1 MTPCH
6 LSSFKLLC
14 YNTDNLSYG
23 GVDMKELFLK
33 LDEEKQKRIV
43 GAGIEEFSNK
53 LFADASINQIIKNAR
68 IARGSFY
75 LYFEDK
81 LDFYCYLLDTIFEN
95 RTLAFVIELFQ
106 TKQLDFLGFFREVFK
121 FNMGLLTKDEHKQL
135 FRNMYLGI
143 NKEVKIYFDS
153 KRQKIRDG
161 LIERASHMIPEQL
174 IANPKRLNELIN
186 IIQLIQGDLYIQG
199 ISNNMST
206 EAVLAVYDL
215 RISLLKI
222 D

>member
-1 MTPCH
+1 
-6 LSSFKLLC
+6 
-14 YNTDNLSYG
+14 
-23 GVDMKELFLK
+23 MKELFLK

-43 GAGIEEFSNK
+43 EAGIEEFSNK

-121 FNMGLLTKDEHKQL
+121 FNMGLLTKDEHKQF

>member
-1 MTPCH
+1 
-6 LSSFKLLC
+6 
-14 YNTDNLSYG
+14 
-23 GVDMKELFLK
+23 MKELFLK
-33 LDEEKQKRIV
+33 LDDEKRKRIV
-43 GAGIEEFSNK
+43 EAGIEEFSRK
-53 LFADASINQIIKNAR
+53 LFADASINQIIKNAG

-95 RTLAFVIELFQ
+95 RTLAFVIGLFQ

-121 FNMGLLTKDEHKQL
+121 FNLELLNKDEHKQF

-153 KRQKIRDG
+153 KRQKVRDG
-161 LIERASHMIPEQL
+161 LIQGASHMIPEQL
-174 IANPKRLNELIN
+174 RGKPKRLNELIN

-199 ISNNMST
+199 IANNMSI

-215 RISLLKI
+215 RISLLKT

>member
-1 MTPCH
+1 
-6 LSSFKLLC
+6 
-14 YNTDNLSYG
+14 
-23 GVDMKELFLK
+23 MKELFLK
-33 LDEEKQKRIV
+33 LGEEKRKRIV
-43 GAGIEEFSNK
+43 EAGIEEFSNK
-53 LFADASINQIIKNAR
+53 LFADASINQIIKNAG

-95 RTLAFVIELFQ
+95 RTLAFVIELFH

-121 FNMGLLTKDEHKQL
+121 FNLGLLTKDEHKQF

-199 ISNNMST
+199 IANNMST

>member
-1 MTPCH
+1 
-6 LSSFKLLC
+6 
-14 YNTDNLSYG
+14 
-23 GVDMKELFLK
+23 MKELFLK
-33 LDEEKQKRIV
+33 LDDEKQKRIV
-43 GAGIEEFSNK
+43 EAGIEEFSRK
-53 LFADASINQIIKNAR
+53 LFADASINQIIKNAG

-95 RTLAFVIELFQ
+95 RTLAFVIGLFQ

-121 FNMGLLTKDEHKQL
+121 FNLELLNKDEHKQF

-153 KRQKIRDG
+153 KRQKVRDG
-161 LIERASHMIPEQL
+161 LIQGASHMIPEQL
-174 IANPKRLNELIN
+174 RGKPKRLNELIN

-199 ISNNMST
+199 IANNMSI

-215 RISLLKI
+215 RISLLKT

>member
-1 MTPCH
+1 
-6 LSSFKLLC
+6 
-14 YNTDNLSYG
+14 
-23 GVDMKELFLK
+23 MKELFLK
-33 LDEEKQKRIV
+33 LDDEKQKRIV
-43 GAGIEEFSNK
+43 EAGIEEFSKK
-53 LFADASINQIIKNAR
+53 LFADASINQIIKNAG

-121 FNMGLLTKDEHKQL
+121 FNLELLNKDEHKQF

-153 KRQKIRDG
+153 KRQKVRDG
-161 LIERASHMIPEQL
+161 LIQGASHMIPEQL
-174 IANPKRLNELIN
+174 KGKPKRLNELIN

-199 ISNNMST
+199 IANNMSI

-215 RISLLKI
+215 RISLLKT

>member
-1 MTPCH
+1 
-6 LSSFKLLC
+6 
-14 YNTDNLSYG
+14 
-23 GVDMKELFLK
+23 MKELFLK
-33 LDEEKQKRIV
+33 LDDEKQKRIV
-43 GAGIEEFSNK
+43 EAGIEEFSRK
-53 LFADASINQIIKNAR
+53 LFADASINQIIKNAG

-121 FNMGLLTKDEHKQL
+121 FNLELLNKDEHKQF

-153 KRQKIRDG
+153 KRQKVRDG
-161 LIERASHMIPEQL
+161 LIQGASHMIPEQL
-174 IANPKRLNELIN
+174 RGKPQRLNELIN

-199 ISNNMST
+199 IANNMSI
-206 EAVLAVYDL
+206 EAVLAVYEL
-215 RISLLKI
+215 RISLLKT

>member
-1 MTPCH
+1 
-6 LSSFKLLC
+6 
-14 YNTDNLSYG
+14 
-23 GVDMKELFLK
+23 MKELFLK
-33 LDEEKQKRIV
+33 LDDEKQKRIV
-43 GAGIEEFSNK
+43 EAGIEEFSRK
-53 LFADASINQIIKNAR
+53 LFADASINQIIKNAG

-81 LDFYCYLLDTIFEN
+81 LDFYCYLMDTIFEN
-95 RTLAFVIELFQ
+95 RTLAFVIGLFQ

-121 FNMGLLTKDEHKQL
+121 FNLELLNKDEHKQF

-153 KRQKIRDG
+153 KRQKVRDG
-161 LIERASHMIPEQL
+161 LIQGASHMIPEQL
-174 IANPKRLNELIN
+174 RGKPKRLNELIN

-199 ISNNMST
+199 IANNMSI

-215 RISLLKI
+215 RISLLKT

>member
-1 MTPCH
+1 
-6 LSSFKLLC
+6 
-14 YNTDNLSYG
+14 
-23 GVDMKELFLK
+23 MKELFLK

-43 GAGIEEFSNK
+43 EAGIEEFSNK
-53 LFADASINQIIKNAR
+53 LFADASINQIIKKAG

-121 FNMGLLTKDEHKQL
+121 FNLGLLTKDEHKQF

-174 IANPKRLNELIN
+174 IAYPKRLNELIN

-199 ISNNMST
+199 IANNMST

>member
-1 MTPCH
+1 
-6 LSSFKLLC
+6 
-14 YNTDNLSYG
+14 
-23 GVDMKELFLK
+23 MKELFLK
-33 LDEEKQKRIV
+33 LDDEKRKRIV
-43 GAGIEEFSNK
+43 EAGIEEFSRK
-53 LFADASINQIIKNAR
+53 LFADASINQIIKNAG

-121 FNMGLLTKDEHKQL
+121 FNLELLNKDEHKQF

-153 KRQKIRDG
+153 KRQKVRDG
-161 LIERASHMIPEQL
+161 LIQGASHMIPEQL
-174 IANPKRLNELIN
+174 RGKPKRLNELIN

-199 ISNNMST
+199 IANNMSI

-215 RISLLKI
+215 RISLLKT

>member
-1 MTPCH
+1 
-6 LSSFKLLC
+6 
-14 YNTDNLSYG
+14 
-23 GVDMKELFLK
+23 MKELFLK
-33 LDEEKQKRIV
+33 LDDEKQKRIV
-43 GAGIEEFSNK
+43 EAGIEEFSRK
-53 LFADASINQIIKNAR
+53 LFADASINQIIKNAG

-121 FNMGLLTKDEHKQL
+121 FNLELLNKDEHKQF

-153 KRQKIRDG
+153 KRQKVRDG
-161 LIERASHMIPEQL
+161 LIQGASHMIPEQL
-174 IANPKRLNELIN
+174 RGKPQRLNELIN

-199 ISNNMST
+199 IANNMSI

-215 RISLLKI
+215 RISLLKT

>member
-1 MTPCH
+1 
-6 LSSFKLLC
+6 
-14 YNTDNLSYG
+14 
-23 GVDMKELFLK
+23 MKELFLK

-43 GAGIEEFSNK
+43 EAGIEEFSNK
-53 LFADASINQIIKNAR
+53 LFADASINQIIKNVG

-95 RTLAFVIELFQ
+95 RTIAFTIELFQ
-106 TKQLDFLGFFREVFK
+106 MKQLDFLGFFREVFK
-121 FNMGLLTKDEHKQL
+121 FNLELLTKDEHKQF

-153 KRQKIRDG
+153 KRQKVRDG
-161 LIERASHMIPEQL
+161 LIQRASHMIPEQL

-186 IIQLIQGDLYIQG
+186 IIQLIQGDLFIQG
-199 ISNNMST
+199 IANNMST

-222 D
+222 L

>member
-1 MTPCH
+1 
-6 LSSFKLLC
+6 
-14 YNTDNLSYG
+14 
-23 GVDMKELFLK
+23 MKELFLK
-33 LDEEKQKRIV
+33 LDDEKQKRIV
-43 GAGIEEFSNK
+43 EAGIEEFSRK
-53 LFADASINQIIKNAR
+53 LFADASINQIIKNAG

-121 FNMGLLTKDEHKQL
+121 FNLELLNKDEHKQF

-153 KRQKIRDG
+153 KRQKVRDG
-161 LIERASHMIPEQL
+161 LIQGASHMIPEQL
-174 IANPKRLNELIN
+174 RGKPKRLNELIN

-199 ISNNMST
+199 IANNMSI

-215 RISLLKI
+215 RISLLKT

>member
-1 MTPCH
+1 
-6 LSSFKLLC
+6 
-14 YNTDNLSYG
+14 
-23 GVDMKELFLK
+23 MKELFLK
-33 LDEEKQKRIV
+33 LDDEKRKRIV
-43 GAGIEEFSNK
+43 EAGIEEFSRK
-53 LFADASINQIIKNAR
+53 LFADASINQIIKNAG

-121 FNMGLLTKDEHKQL
+121 FNLELLNKDEHKQF

-153 KRQKIRDG
+153 KRQKVRDG
-161 LIERASHMIPEQL
+161 LIQRASHMIPEQL
-174 IANPKRLNELIN
+174 RGKPKRLNELIN

-199 ISNNMST
+199 IANNMSI

-215 RISLLKI
+215 RISLLKT

>member
-1 MTPCH
+1 
-6 LSSFKLLC
+6 
-14 YNTDNLSYG
+14 
-23 GVDMKELFLK
+23 MKELFLK
-33 LDEEKQKRIV
+33 LDDEKRKRIV
-43 GAGIEEFSNK
+43 EAGIEEFSRK
-53 LFADASINQIIKNAR
+53 LFADASINQIIKNAG

-121 FNMGLLTKDEHKQL
+121 FNLELLNKDEHKQF

-153 KRQKIRDG
+153 KRQKVRDG
-161 LIERASHMIPEQL
+161 LIQGASHMIPEQL
-174 IANPKRLNELIN
+174 RGKPQRLNELIN

-199 ISNNMST
+199 IANNMSI

-215 RISLLKI
+215 RISLLKT

>member
-1 MTPCH
+1 
-6 LSSFKLLC
+6 
-14 YNTDNLSYG
+14 
-23 GVDMKELFLK
+23 MKELFLK
-33 LDEEKQKRIV
+33 LDDEKQKRIV
-43 GAGIEEFSNK
+43 EAGIEEFSRK
-53 LFADASINQIIKNAR
+53 LFADASINQIIKNAG

-121 FNMGLLTKDEHKQL
+121 FNLELLNKDEHKQF

-153 KRQKIRDG
+153 KRQKVRDG
-161 LIERASHMIPEQL
+161 LIQRASHMIPEQL
-174 IANPKRLNELIN
+174 RGKPKRLNELIN

-199 ISNNMST
+199 IANNMSI

-215 RISLLKI
+215 RISLLKT